1 LRHWLSENYAG
12 RWNGRGR
19 ETPAFRPAR
28 PPDFTLFNSYCPLMG
43 MIENPNGSASIVDN
57 GEEIWRRIEQF
68 ASEMKKAQSSN
79 ACEFIFSQ
87 T

>member
-1 LRHWLSENYAG
+1 
-12 RWNGRGR
+12 
-19 ETPAFRPAR
+19 
-28 PPDFTLFNSYCPLMG
+28 MG
-43 MIENPNGSASIVDN
+43 MIENPNGCANTVDN

-79 ACEFIFSQ
+79 ACEFISTQ